1 MKIDELLSA
10 PEESLAIGVL
20 SQAAHD
26 LRRFHNATGGVER
39 ELYLDAYH
47 WITGD
52 EFTWPY
58 SFVNICQVLEVP
70 PETLRAELL
79 ADASLGW
86 FGYWSRMGARVG
98 RTFRASLLRGFKTS
112 RPHQIP
118 PTAAPKSPC
127 QAIS

>member
-1 MKIDELLSA
+1 MKIDQLLSA

-26 LRRFHNATGGVER
+26 LRRFHNATSGLQR

-47 WITGD
+47 WITD
-52 EFTWPY
+52 DDFTWPY
-58 SFVNICQVLEVP
+58 SFLNICKVLDVP

-86 FGYWSRMGARVG
+86 FGYWTRMGARFG
-98 RTFRASLLRGFKTS
+98 RTFRASLVRRFKIPRNVTPEPGAAIYSLRHS
-112 RPHQIP
+112 
-118 PTAAPKSPC
+118 
-127 QAIS
+127 

>member
-1 MKIDELLSA
+1 MNIDQLLSA

-26 LRRFHNATGGVER
+26 LRRFHNAPSGLER

-47 WITGD
+47 WITAD
-52 EFTWPY
+52 HFTWPY
-58 SFVNICQVLEVP
+58 SFVNICILLDVP

-86 FGYWSRMGARVG
+86 FGYWSKLGARFSRTFGASLIRTFKSSRMGHHVANG
-98 RTFRASLLRGFKTS
+98 
-112 RPHQIP
+112 P
-118 PTAAPKSPC
+118 PLTHS
-127 QAIS
+127 

>member
-1 MKIDELLSA
+1 MKIDQLHSA

-26 LRRFHNATGGVER
+26 LRRFHNANSGVER
-39 ELYLDAYH
+39 ELYLDAYR
-47 WITGD
+47 WITRD

-58 SFVNICQVLEVP
+58 SFVNICQLLEVP

-86 FGYWSRMGARVG
+86 FGYWSRIGARFG
-98 RTFRASLLRGFKTS
+98 RTFRASLVRAFKTS
-112 RPHQIP
+112 RDGHTPEP
-118 PTAAPKSPC
+118 GAAIYSLRH
-127 QAIS
+127 S